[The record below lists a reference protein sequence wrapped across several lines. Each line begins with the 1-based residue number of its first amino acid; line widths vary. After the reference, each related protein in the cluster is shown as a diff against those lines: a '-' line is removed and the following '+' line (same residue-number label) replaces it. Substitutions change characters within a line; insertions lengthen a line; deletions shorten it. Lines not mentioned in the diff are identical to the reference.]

1 MRFLIQ
7 TFLTRT
13 NDGRQLKYEI
23 YSNSRKL
30 DHFDKV
36 PEGSSR
42 IICYQLYDKNIEII
56 DDDVDVKPLFEA
68 NQPDLNTWY
77 SDGQDRV
84 RLDMLIDYL
93 RDNS

>member
-23 YSNSRKL
+23 YSNSYKL

-42 IICYQLYDKNIEII
+42 VICYELIDKITEVI
-56 DDDVDVKPLFEA
+56 DNDVDLTPLFKA
-68 NQPDLNTWY
+68 NQPKPNTWY
-77 SDGQDRV
+77 SDGPDRV

-93 RDNS
+93 RDKN